1 MHKMSCYF
9 LMGTASAKM
18 VCIVVA
24 YLQADLKTLVSN
36 CIGSVKNMTVLQ
48 LNVFLTVM
56 HCLLVVQC
64 SLTSSCTTMANVI
77 AVLMSKHLYIFCF

>member
-9 LMGTASAKM
+9 VMGTALGKM
-18 VCIVVA
+18 VCIIVA
-24 YLQADLKTLVSN
+24 YLQADLITLVRN

-48 LNVFLTVM
+48 LNVFLTGI

-64 SLTSSCTTMANVI
+64 SLTLSCTTMANVMT
-77 AVLMSKHLYIFCF
+77 VLMNKRLYIFCF